1 MCEKGAIALACRLVS
16 PAVAPASACVR
27 SLVQAL
33 AWVRV
38 PAWACCLGAW
48 RPVGPG
54 VRARLSL
61 GLAAFGWAGFGKR
74 WRFAFAVNPTRLE
87 RSDLVRVYALM
98 WACSLVC
105 REARLK

>member
-54 VRARLSL
+54 VRGACLREGQLW
-61 GLAAFGWAGFGKR
+61 GAGFGKR